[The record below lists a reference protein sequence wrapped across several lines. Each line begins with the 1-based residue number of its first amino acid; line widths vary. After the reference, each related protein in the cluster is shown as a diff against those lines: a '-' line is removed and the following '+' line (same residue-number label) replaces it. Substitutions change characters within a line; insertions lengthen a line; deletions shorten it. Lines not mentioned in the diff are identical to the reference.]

1 MLIYT
6 GLSRTASE
14 IAAEQVSTMKQ
25 KEAELRTIRSMV
37 DEGQGILVSKGPL
50 QDFGRLLHESWELKR
65 TLSSKIAP
73 ALINEVYDCARK
85 AGATGGK
92 LLGAGGGGFML
103 LFVEPERRP
112 AVVRA
117 LEKLLVVPF
126 QFERGG
132 TQIVVYEPESGGNGT
147 TPGH

>member
-1 MLIYT
+1 T
-6 GLSRTASE
+6 T
-14 IAAEQVSTMKQ
+14 
-25 KEAELRTIRSMV
+25 ELRAIRDMV
-37 DEGQGILVSKGPL
+37 AQGQAILAGKGSL
-50 QDFGRLLHESWELKR
+50 QDFGHLLHEGWVLKR

-73 ALINEVYDCARK
+73 AFVNEVYDSALK

-103 LFVEPERRP
+103 LFVEPERRA

-117 LEKLLVVPF
+117 LGKLLVVPF

-132 TQIVVYEPESGGNGT
+132 TQIVVYEPESNGSGVS
-147 TPGH
+147 GH